1 MQKTGISAIKTSEI
15 LDSRGNPTVQC
26 RVTLECGATGCA
38 SVPSGASTG
47 KYEAYEKRDGGA
59 RFGGRGVLEVCKKAE
74 TELFEHIRGKDAS
87 DQKLIDGLLIKADGT
102 NDRSRYGANTL
113 LAVSL
118 SCARATANACGLP
131 LYRYLG
137 GIIGSSMP
145 VPMMN
150 VINGGMHADNG
161 LDIQEF
167 MIVPIGAKSLRDGVL
182 TCAEIYSH
190 LKARLKRDGF
200 STAVGDEGGFAPE
213 LASDEEALE
222 YLCLAISDAGYG
234 TDRVKLALD
243 VAASSWAHEGG
254 YKTAKSGKHFTSEAL
269 AEKLLRLAEKY
280 PIISIED
287 PLGCRLG
294 DLLKLSSGIIG
305 KNGKASIISD
315 KPVTSLFKPG
325 VTSGKAIP
333 GNGKVLWDGMYIN
346 SDKDAIK
353 SGISNVDYN
362 SAKIMIRQTGD
373 RIIAGVDYNN
383 LLALNNIHIG
393 NSQVPDLDLEELCS
407 YLNSPEMVRY
417 YQAITLESGRAMA
430 QIDLETLREL
440 PVICKAIR
448 KKS

>member
-118 SCARATANACGLP
+118 SCARAAANACGLP

-167 MIVPIGAKSLRDGVL
+167 MIVPVGAKSLRDGML

-254 YKTAKSGKHFTSEAL
+254 YKTAKSGKRFTSEEL

-280 PIISIED
+280 PIISVED
-287 PLGCRLG
+287 PLGEEDHDAWKKMSAAAPDGLMLVG
-294 DLLKLSSGIIG
+294 DDLFVTDAHRIHSLAGEGCANTVLIKPNQRGTLS
-305 KNGKASIISD
+305 
-315 KPVTSLFKPG
+315 
-325 VTSGKAIP
+325 
-333 GNGKVLWDGMYIN
+333 
-346 SDKDAIK
+346 
-353 SGISNVDYN
+353 
-362 SAKIMIRQTGD
+362 
-373 RIIAGVDYNN
+373 
-383 LLALNNIHIG
+383 
-393 NSQVPDLDLEELCS
+393 
-407 YLNSPEMVRY
+407 
-417 YQAITLESGRAMA
+417 
-430 QIDLETLREL
+430 ET
-440 PVICKAIR
+440 VAAIR
-448 KKS
+448 EAKKAGCKTVISHRSGDTEDSFIADLAVASCADFIKAGAPCRGERTAKYNRLLEIEDEICFL